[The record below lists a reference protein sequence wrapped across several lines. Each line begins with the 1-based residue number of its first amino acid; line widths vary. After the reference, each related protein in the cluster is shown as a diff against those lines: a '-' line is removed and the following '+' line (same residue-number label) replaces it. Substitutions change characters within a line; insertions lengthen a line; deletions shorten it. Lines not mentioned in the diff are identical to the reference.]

1 MRDSKDTH
9 MSSFWEHLR
18 SQRLTEAVNDYMF
31 EVYGPW
37 CIALEHTLREGVYDP
52 GIFKCVFMA
61 GGPGSGK
68 SYVADEL
75 FGLDAGFKSSF
86 SHYGLK
92 VVNSDNMFEYLLK
105 KLDVSPKEL
114 ANIERTDPKHF
125 DFLTQ
130 HPEGPRA
137 RAKVLTAKQQHIY
150 MEGKLGMIIDGTGDD
165 YEKMAAKKKHAEAAG
180 YDTMMVFVHTTLDV
194 AQERNRKRSRS
205 LPDAMV
211 LDIWHSCQKNRERYE
226 HLFGRRDYVEVYNS
240 VGGVPHQKVF
250 QAVNA
255 FVKRPVQNPKGV
267 AWMRAHG
274 L

>member
-1 MRDSKDTH
+1 

-18 SQRLTEAVNDYMF
+18 NQRLTEAVNDYMF

-114 ANIERTDPKHF
+114 ANIERTDPKQF

>member
-1 MRDSKDTH
+1 MPTFK
-9 MSSFWEHLR
+9 EHVR
-18 SQRLTEAVNDYMF
+18 HQRLAEAVNDYMF
-31 EVYGPW
+31 EVFTPW
-37 CIALEHTLREGVYDP
+37 QLELEQTLREGVYDP

-114 ANIERTDPKHF
+114 ANIERTDPKQF

-150 MEGKLGMIIDGTGDD
+150 MEGKLGVIIDGTGDD

>member
-1 MRDSKDTH
+1 ML
-9 MSSFWEHLR
+9 FR
-18 SQRLTEAVNDYMF
+18 S
-31 EVYGPW
+31 
-37 CIALEHTLREGVYDP
+37 
-52 GIFKCVFMA
+52 
-61 GGPGSGK
+61 
-68 SYVADEL
+68 
-75 FGLDAGFKSSF
+75 
-86 SHYGLK
+86 
-92 VVNSDNMFEYLLK
+92 
-105 KLDVSPKEL
+105 DVSPKEL
-114 ANIERTDPKHF
+114 VNIERTDPKHF